1 MSETAMPELND
12 DPTRCPGPSRKIL
25 QAASQLY
32 REIGHRK
39 TTVSDIARRS
49 SMSPANV
56 YRFFPSKRAIEAAV
70 VAELFEE
77 VSMAATGAAQV
88 EGSAVERLNATLKMI
103 AQLNE
108 ELFARHGSLHELM
121 AVAVRESWPVALSS
135 ADRIRGLV
143 RHLIVAGQ
151 ESGELR
157 AGSPMALACCL
168 LEAMDVH
175 LSPSRIRGALRPSFD
190 EMMRFCV
197 AALRDPRSQPAQ
209 VNSDLRL
216 KAVG

>member
-1 MSETAMPELND
+1 MPELND
-12 DPTRCPGPSRKIL
+12 APTRCPGPGRKIL

-175 LSPSRIRGALRPSFD
+175 LSPSRIRRALRPSFD

-197 AALRDPRSQPAQ
+197 AALRDPRSHPTQ

>member
-1 MSETAMPELND
+1 MPELND
-12 DPTRCPGPSRKIL
+12 DPTRCPGPGRKIL

-175 LSPSRIRGALRPSFD
+175 LSPSRIRGARRPSFD